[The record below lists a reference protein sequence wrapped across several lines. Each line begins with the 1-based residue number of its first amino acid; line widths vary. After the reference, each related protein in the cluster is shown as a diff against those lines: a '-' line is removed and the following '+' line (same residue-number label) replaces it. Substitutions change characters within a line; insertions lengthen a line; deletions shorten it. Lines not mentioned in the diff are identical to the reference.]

1 MSEVPG
7 VVKFIVTES
16 RMLFTVATMES
27 CCLIGIE
34 FFILVQQNKK
44 TLGER
49 LHDHVNVLSTI
60 ELYT

>member
-1 MSEVPG
+1 
-7 VVKFIVTES
+7 
-16 RMLFTVATMES
+16 MLFTVATMES